1 MLKDAFVLIGTSSI
15 LFILKFYFVIRI
27 GFIKKVKYGFKM

>member
-27 GFIKKVKYGFKM
+27 FLSNKK